1 MRHFKNKE
9 FITELLIGLVL
20 LLVSLIIQ
28 SYAVAYTDSHASN
41 SVTDIVL
48 SNTPVFNVY
57 YIYVYG
63 ALLLV
68 GVIAT
73 VCLNKPQSI
82 PFVLKSI
89 AIFTLVRAFCISLT
103 HIGPF
108 PSQTDI
114 SSGIFT
120 SSLPSIFTGDDFFFS
135 GHTGLPFLMA
145 LTFWEDW
152 RLRLMFLAFS
162 VFLATAVL
170 LGHLHYSIDVV
181 SAFFI
186 SFGVFC
192 GAKVLFKRDW
202 IRLEKNV

>member
-1 MRHFKNKE
+1 
-9 FITELLIGLVL
+9 
-20 LLVSLIIQ
+20 
-28 SYAVAYTDSHASN
+28 
-41 SVTDIVL
+41 
-48 SNTPVFNVY
+48 VFDVY

-63 ALLLV
+63 AVLLV
-68 GVIAT
+68 AIIAL
-73 VCLNKPQSI
+73 VSLNKPQSI

-89 AIFTLVRAFCISLT
+89 ALFTLVRAFCISLT

-108 PSQTDI
+108 PSQTDVTL
-114 SSGIFT
+114 GLVT

-145 LTFWEDW
+145 LTFWDDW
-152 RLRLMFLAFS
+152 RLRLMILAFS
-162 VFLATAVL
+162 LFLAAAVL

-192 GAKVLFKRDW
+192 AAKVLFKRDW
-202 IRLEKNV
+202 VRLEKNA